1 MQSDHTDVAIIG
13 AGSIG
18 IAVAY
23 YIKQQQ
29 PGLDVTLI
37 DSEQPMSLTSA
48 ASGENYRNWWP
59 HPIMKQFMDRSIDL
73 LDQLDGQ
80 CNNEIVATRNGYV
93 LASRNAEPHDLLD
106 NLNSTFTPTDS
117 VRSHTSA
124 TSYTKSLSTNTNGV
138 ELLQSDKLV
147 QQCFPGF
154 DTELKTIVHI
164 RRGGCI
170 SAYSLGSYM
179 LTQFKGRGG
188 RLVKGNVEQIDHQ
201 HSDYALATD
210 DGKKIIASSIVN
222 AAGPY
227 AQQLSTQLGITLP
240 VTNIYQQKISFA
252 DKLHTVS
259 RTQPFTIDLD
269 PQLIDW
275 TDDERYAISEDPA
288 LARFAEEMP
297 GSIHCRPDGGQN
309 SNRIKLGWAYNITPA
324 SSIEHAQE
332 ILHSHFPEIV
342 LRGAARLNPLLK
354 QYYDGFPRDFTHY
367 GGYYTM
373 TNENWPLIGDTP
385 LPGYYIATAMSGFG
399 SMAACATGELAALY
413 ITGGTLPDY
422 AHALSLKRSSDTV
435 LMREI
440 DDLGSKGIL

>member
-1 MQSDHTDVAIIG
+1 MLSNHTDVAVVG

-37 DSEQPMSLTSA
+37 DSEQPMSVTSA

-73 LDQLDGQ
+73 LDQLDDQ
-80 CNNEIVATRNGYV
+80 YNNEIIATRSGYV

-106 NLNSTFTPTDS
+106 NLNQTFTRTDS

-124 TSYTKSLSTNTNGV
+124 ASYTKSLTTNTNGV
-138 ELLQSDKLV
+138 ELLHGEKLI
-147 QQCFPGF
+147 QQCFSGF

-164 RRGGCI
+164 RRGGSI

-179 LTQFKGRGG
+179 LAQFKSRGG
-188 RLVKGNVEQIDHQ
+188 KLVKDYVQQIDHQ
-201 HSDYALATD
+201 HSNYVLATTS
-210 DGKKIIASSIVN
+210 GESIIASSIVN
-222 AAGPY
+222 AAGPF
-227 AQQLSTQLGITLP
+227 AQQLSTQLGISLP
-240 VTNIYQQKISFA
+240 VTNVYQQKISFA
-252 DKLHTVS
+252 DTLHAVS

-275 TDDERYAISEDPA
+275 TDTERNAINQDPE
-288 LARFAEEMP
+288 LARFTEEMP
-297 GSIHCRPDGGQN
+297 GSIHCRPDGGPN

-324 SSIEHAQE
+324 SSTAQPHE
-332 ILHSHFPEIV
+332 NLHSHFPEIV

-373 TNENWPLIGDTP
+373 TEENWPLIGDTP

-399 SMAACATGELAALY
+399 SMAACAAGELAALY

-422 AHALSLKRSSDTV
+422 AHALSLKRSSDTG

-440 DDLGSKGIL
+440 NDLSSKGIL